1 VVEAVLN
8 GFNGTIFAYGQT
20 GSGKS
25 HSMFGMDGSIRLQ
38 PGIVPR
44 CVKDLFQGLKSS
56 PRSNISSVYVSF
68 LQVYNEQVF
77 DMFSKGP
84 MISLSIREKNCDV
97 FVSNL
102 KQYHTQSFDQCIK
115 LIEAGLENR
124 AIRETTMNHASS
136 RSHSILQIVVE
147 QDMFENN
154 ECKRI
159 CSKLNLVDLAGSER
173 WGVNGMG
180 DEQISELTNIN
191 SSLHTL
197 GRCVAALARTS
208 RHEQGTVQGPNK
220 NIHIPFRDSKLTRLL
235 QDSLGGNAKTCLLA
249 TINPS
254 LTCGDES
261 ICTLRFADCAH
272 QVMTHAK
279 INEDTTHKEDPEM
292 KVLRDE
298 IYRLKQLL
306 QQNGITDPP
315 QQLEALSE
323 NSPIENNN
331 AWQSARDNGPQFGSE
346 SRNSV
351 ETQQP
356 QQHDKLVGL
365 PRKLSQN
372 EASKATV
379 YDDSTCRISAE
390 EPSVVAALGEQSEFR
405 LGLLEKQPAALS
417 TTALDEMENSNE
429 CAEFHIESMPSNETC
444 RRIIGMLGSVLTLVD
459 TFLTSVSVSYEPN
472 SGAEKKQNFTNPS
485 SPEDNCDRGEG
496 VERIG
501 GGNMISTPLVMHQH
515 HVLKKKHG
523 NENKIKNSTRPKK
536 NGDESTLTAL
546 LSRRKQLKGGIEESS
561 NLDVENKLKKQLVK
575 ALKKKDQKLQLR
587 DWFLEK
593 EQKAEHPMSR
603 YILEK

>member
-1 VVEAVLN
+1 MEAIKVLIRVRPIVNSGHHYTSVVQVSPDNKAISIDANRQIQCRYDHVFGPKSSQSDVYLHTKYVVEAVLN

-102 KQYHTQSFDQCIK
+102 KQYRTQSFDQCIK

-272 QVMTHAK
+272 QVR
-279 INEDTTHKEDPEM
+279 E
-292 KVLRDE
+292 
-298 IYRLKQLL
+298 RLFPYLKH
-306 QQNGITDPP
+306 GFC
-315 QQLEALSE
+315 
-323 NSPIENNN
+323 
-331 AWQSARDNGPQFGSE
+331 FGSKIFI
-346 SRNSV
+346 NI
-351 ETQQP
+351 
-356 QQHDKLVGL
+356 HAHVGND
-365 PRKLSQN
+365 PR
-372 EASKATV
+372 
-379 YDDSTCRISAE
+379 
-390 EPSVVAALGEQSEFR
+390 
-405 LGLLEKQPAALS
+405 
-417 TTALDEMENSNE
+417 
-429 CAEFHIESMPSNETC
+429 
-444 RRIIGMLGSVLTLVD
+444 
-459 TFLTSVSVSYEPN
+459 
-472 SGAEKKQNFTNPS
+472 
-485 SPEDNCDRGEG
+485 
-496 VERIG
+496 
-501 GGNMISTPLVMHQH
+501 
-515 HVLKKKHG
+515 
-523 NENKIKNSTRPKK
+523 
-536 NGDESTLTAL
+536 
-546 LSRRKQLKGGIEESS
+546 
-561 NLDVENKLKKQLVK
+561 
-575 ALKKKDQKLQLR
+575 
-587 DWFLEK
+587 
-593 EQKAEHPMSR
+593 
-603 YILEK
+603 